1 MKVKAK
7 HQIKISGKIYNP
19 GDFFEIEKGSEL
31 DRLASLEALEIPSSD
46 FLDSEEEKI
55 EGLPPIKKKK

>member
-19 GDFFEIEKGSEL
+19 GDFFEIEKGDEL
-31 DRLASLEALEIPSSD
+31 DRLASLGALEIPK
-46 FLDSEEEKI
+46 FEEEPEVEKI
-55 EGLPPIKKKK
+55 EGLPPMKKKK